1 MTFVPRKML
10 REESRTLKTG
20 HNKSCGFTN
29 ETTAFLIYAV
39 HFNVCFKYCYYI
51 PLNGTEFITLR
62 GNAPSSSKTTLPADR
77 PLPS

>member
-29 ETTAFLIYAV
+29 ETTAQSV
-39 HFNVCFKYCYYI
+39 EK
-51 PLNGTEFITLR
+51 PLSLSKMGLR
-62 GNAPSSSKTTLPADR
+62 GVAPNR
-77 PLPS
+77 V